1 MSPIEYLHQHPALQ
15 GLEPYLVAA
24 PHNASRFDLRP
35 FGLEIP
41 QSNMI
46 DPTRVDSASFCTAL
60 QTLDRL
66 TFGPEGMP
74 MDKWVFYDICY
85 MPGGVFGFGL
95 RVKDAPDDL
104 RSLFGD
110 ADENTLLPLT
120 MYGAIP
126 MAIKGAW
133 MGHNL
138 CSVGNRIKGRNL
150 RGLGTIAKAIGL
162 KCFQSRHFYGATQWG
177 SIALKVHVKFGPL
190 KLYTA
195 FTPAHSEPH
204 TLTYGFECTDQALLT
219 AMGHPEFDFE
229 RPQAE
234 LWINSEDEDAMIH
247 LQDRIE
253 NGEQFVI
260 PFTPN
265 RLEIGQDIP
274 ISIIKESSVIG

>member
-1 MSPIEYLHQHPALQ
+1 MSPSEYLHQHPALQ

-24 PHNASRFDLRP
+24 PHNVTRFELRP

-41 QSNMI
+41 SDNLI
-46 DPTRVDSASFCTAL
+46 DPTRVDSVSFCSSL

-95 RVKDAPDDL
+95 RASEAPEEL
-104 RSLFGD
+104 RALFGD
-110 ADENTLLPLT
+110 VEDDALLPLT

-126 MAIKGAW
+126 MAVKGAW

-138 CSVGNRIKGRNL
+138 CSLGSRVTGRNL
-150 RGLGTIAKAIGL
+150 RGLGTIAKAVGL
-162 KCFQSRHFYGATQWG
+162 KCFQSRQFYGATQWE

-195 FTPAHSEPH
+195 YTPAHSEAH
-204 TLTYGFECTDQALLT
+204 TLTYGFNCIDQALLT
-219 AMGHPEFDFE
+219 AMGHPEYDFE
-229 RPQAE
+229 RPQADF
-234 LWINSEDEDAMIH
+234 WVHSADEEAMIQ
-247 LQDRIE
+247 LQDQIE
-253 NGEQFVI
+253 HGGQFVI
-260 PFTPN
+260 PFSPT
-265 RLEIGQDIP
+265 RLEHGQSIP
-274 ISIIKESSVIG
+274 ISILKGSPSIG